1 MATSSQSTTTKIW
14 YLKQINLFKEMTKEE
29 MMALAKMVQEK
40 TFKKK
45 DPIYLPGDSG
55 KQVYLLKKGVVKI
68 SRITP
73 DGRELTLT
81 FLKPGEIFGELEAVE
96 DCLRDTQAEAHNDVL
111 ICILRQNHL
120 LDFMKTKPEL
130 GIRLSK
136 LMGFRRHV
144 IESRLENL
152 VFRSIPQRLAFLL
165 LELGQ
170 QFGENNSPALKINIP
185 LTHQDIANL
194 VGAAR
199 QTVTETLLDF
209 KSQGLIEMVGKGI
222 MLKNPQGLKNIA

>member
-1 MATSSQSTTTKIW
+1 MAPSLNTSAKLW
-14 YLKQINLFKEMTKEE
+14 YLKQINLFKCMSKEE
-29 MMALAKMVQEK
+29 MMALAKVVQEK
-40 TFKKK
+40 TFKRKE
-45 DPIYLPGDSG
+45 PIYLPGDSG
-55 KQVYLLKKGVVKI
+55 RQVYLLKKGVVKI

-96 DCLRDTQAEAHNDVL
+96 ELSRDTQAEAHNDVL
-111 ICILRQNHL
+111 ICILQQSHL
-120 LDFMKTKPEL
+120 LDLMSAKPEL

-144 IESRLENL
+144 IENRLENL

-170 QFGENNSPALKINIP
+170 QFGEHNSPAIKINIP

-199 QTVTETLLDF
+199 QTVTATLLDF
-209 KSQGLIEMVGKGI
+209 KSQGLIDMAAKGI
-222 MLKNPQGLKNIA
+222 TLKNPEGLKSLS